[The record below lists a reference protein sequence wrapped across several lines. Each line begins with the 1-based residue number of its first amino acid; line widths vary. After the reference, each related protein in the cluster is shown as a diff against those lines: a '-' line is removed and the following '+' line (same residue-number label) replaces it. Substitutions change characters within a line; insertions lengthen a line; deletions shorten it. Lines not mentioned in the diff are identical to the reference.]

1 MIRGVLL
8 LAVCLVSININA
20 ESEPHGFLWYN
31 LSQETKP
38 MKVENKKELISFR
51 QLSYT
56 QRDKVLA
63 FWTMEALHKA
73 RQTKSI
79 EDMRTFLT
87 LKKYWQDESSE
98 FSTLFQKTMLQY
110 PELDYNVTHPTSSIG
125 TRLLDEQR
133 QLRRANKLKQISH
146 DHGLLFF
153 YRGDSPYDK
162 KQIPI
167 INEVAERYGIYVMP
181 VSVDGQ
187 GLDEF
192 DNAVVDRGQADK
204 LGVSFFPAVLLVNPK
219 TGHHSPVAF
228 GLTTADVLQKR
239 LYDVSTNFEGEIN
252 ANN

>member
-1 MIRGVLL
+1 MIKRILL
-8 LAVCLVSININA
+8 CTLFFVSTSINA
-20 ESEPHGFLWYN
+20 ETEPHGFLWYN
-31 LSQETKP
+31 LPQKSKP
-38 MKVENKKELISFR
+38 MKLEENNAPIPFSR
-51 QLSYT
+51 LSYT

-79 EDMRTFLT
+79 EDMRTFLI

-98 FSTLFQKTMLQY
+98 FSHLFQKTMLQY

-125 TRLLDEQR
+125 TRLLDQQR
-133 QLRRANKLKQISH
+133 QLRRANKLKQIAH

-181 VSVDGQ
+181 VSIDGQ

-192 DNAVVDRGQADK
+192 DNAVIDRGQADR

-219 TGHHSPVAF
+219 TGRHSPVAF

-239 LYDVSTNFEGEIN
+239 LYDVATNFEGEIN

>member
-1 MIRGVLL
+1 MIRAVLL
-8 LAVCLVSININA
+8 LVFCFVSLGIHA
-20 ESEPHGFLWYN
+20 EPEPHGFLWYN
-31 LSQETKP
+31 LPKKDKP
-38 MKVENKKELISFR
+38 KKVEKKKEGIPFSK
-51 QLSYT
+51 LSYT

-73 RQTKSI
+73 RQTKSV
-79 EDMRTFLT
+79 EDMRVFLV

-98 FSTLFQKTMLQY
+98 FSHLFQKTMLQY

-125 TRLLDEQR
+125 TKLLDEQR
-133 QLRRANKLKQISH
+133 QIRRAEKLKKLSL

-167 INEVAERYGIYVMP
+167 INEVANRYGLYVIP

-187 GLDEF
+187 GLDAFE
-192 DNAVVDRGQADK
+192 NAVIDRGQADK
-204 LGVSFFPAVLLVNPK
+204 LGVSFFPALLLVNPK
-219 TGHHSPVAF
+219 SGRHSPVAY

-239 LYDVSTNFEGEIN
+239 LYDVATNFEGEIN